1 MICITIINSIGG
13 THHKP
18 WLPEEVV
25 LPRASSRSAAD
36 HEPHLGPR
44 GRRPYP
50 PHRHKLQRTGR
61 AGGCSMLRRV
71 ASALF
76 LREAPGVSAG
86 SGFQKHRRTSILLM
100 GFMLHARHLQ
110 TQRVSMRSDRMLACF
125 SCPSTSP
132 TAPSIPRDASQC
144 CNAARSVHLQN

>member
-13 THHKP
+13 TNHKHGCP
-18 WLPEEVV
+18 GRLPPSG
-25 LPRASSRSAAD
+25 LAPARQLTMSRTSVHVA
-36 HEPHLGPR
+36 GTI
-44 GRRPYP
+44 P

-61 AGGCSMLRRV
+61 AGGCTMLRRV

-132 TAPSIPRDASQC
+132 TAPSIPRDASQR